1 MPATVLGREL
11 ALYLLAGKRSGFGH
25 DLAIAWGFAAW
36 GRSYVFGPFFF
47 FFCEC
52 GDVICGLPSSLLE
65 KAVEKLY

>member
-11 ALYLLAGKRSGFGH
+11 APYLLAGKRSGFGH

-47 FFCEC
+47 FFVNV
-52 GDVICGLPSSLLE
+52 GMLYVVFLLPFL
-65 KAVEKLY
+65 KKL